1 MSERDDDTIIKK
13 RQQCRTRNADRNVPR
28 TTRTQTGDIDRRAPS
43 AKAESIPQQK
53 LSVGTRSIGR
63 RVRLIIII
71 FITVFCA
78 SFIGTAGIRL
88 YRFKQATPPRE
99 LTEDERKLLD
109 DALDKAYPAR
119 NDILK
124 PLPYP
129 VVPAKLSV
137 EAGSAILIDVA
148 SGSVLYEKK
157 ADRIIPPASMTKIA
171 VMYVVMQEI
180 ERGTISYGDVVPLP
194 SETWACNMMPHSS
207 LMFLGKGQIVTVE
220 ELLTGLDVCSGN
232 DAAFALAYY
241 IAGSMDEF
249 VERMNREMRLLGLTK
264 THFAEASG
272 YSADNET
279 TAREMAMLA
288 RVYITRFP
296 DTLVKFHSR
305 LSFTYPQIHNLA
317 VEDRSKPTA
326 QDFSKG
332 LPEKITMGITQENT
346 NALLGKLAGC
356 DGLKTGY
363 IDESGYNLALTA
375 HRRTTRFLS
384 VTMNG
389 PGRNRSEGD
398 AYRVQDGTTLM
409 EWAFARFADCK
420 KTDAVHRYFIPV
432 TGAKAQ
438 WTYLTPAYD
447 FTALTVPFILG
458 TSPEDA
464 ARSVRVLVNLPRSI
478 EGGVRAGSEYGSIEY
493 VLDGKTL
500 EAIPLVADRSIGKA
514 NPFVSASDVIARIL
528 LAHRQ

>member
-1 MSERDDDTIIKK
+1 MNSEKDGGKK
-13 RQQCRTRNADRNVPR
+13 MNEKQNMN
-28 TTRTQTGDIDRRAPS
+28 G
-43 AKAESIPQQK
+43 KQQK
-53 LSVGTRSIGR
+53 ARTENAARPAPESQRKTVSGR
-63 RVRLIIII
+63 IRLIIII
-71 FITVFCA
+71 FFA
-78 SFIGTAGIRL
+78 AFGLSFFTTAGIRL
-88 YRFKQATPPRE
+88 YRFKEASPPRE
-99 LTEDERKLLD
+99 LTEDERKALD

-137 EAGSAILIDVA
+137 EAGSAILIDTA

-232 DAAFALAYY
+232 DAAYALAYY
-241 IAGSMDEF
+241 IAGSMEAF

-305 LSFTYPQIHNLA
+305 LSFTYPQLHNLA
-317 VEDRSKPTA
+317 PEDRSKPTA

-332 LPEKITMGITQENT
+332 LPEKITMGITQQNT

-375 HRRTTRFLS
+375 HRGATRFLS

-389 PGRNRSEGD
+389 PGRNRREGD
-398 AYRVQDGTTLM
+398 AYRVQDGTALM

-447 FTALTVPFILG
+447 FSALTVPFITG
-458 TSPEDA
+458 DSPEDA
-464 ARSVRVLVNLPRSI
+464 ARSVRVLVNLPHSI
-478 EGGVRAGSEYGSIEY
+478 EGGVSAGSEYGSIEY

-500 EAIPLVADRSIGKA
+500 EAIPLVADRTIEKA
-514 NPFVSASDVIARIL
+514 NAFVSASDCIARAIL
-528 LAHRQ
+528 SKRK

>member
-1 MSERDDDTIIKK
+1 MSEQKDVKIRPKPRK
-13 RQQCRTRNADRNVPR
+13 NGGRNAARQESRTQSGDIVRRATRTRNG
-28 TTRTQTGDIDRRAPS
+28 TIIRR
-43 AKAESIPQQK
+43 I
-53 LSVGTRSIGR
+53 
-63 RVRLIIII
+63 RLIIII
-71 FITVFCA
+71 FAAVFVS
-78 SFIGTAGIRL
+78 SFVGTAGIRL

-109 DALDKAYPAR
+109 DVLDKAYPAR

-124 PLPYP
+124 QLPYP

-148 SGSVLYEKK
+148 SGSILYEKK
-157 ADRIIPPASMTKIA
+157 TDRIIPPASMTKIA

-180 ERGTISYGDVVPLP
+180 ERGNISYGDIVPLP
-194 SETWACNMMPHSS
+194 PETWACNMMPHSS
-207 LMFLGKGQIVTVE
+207 LMFLGKDQIVTVE

-232 DAAFALAYY
+232 DAAYALAYY
-241 IAGSMDEF
+241 IAGSMEAF
-249 VERMNREMRLLGLTK
+249 VERINREMRLLGLTK

-288 RVYITRFP
+288 RVYITKFP

-332 LPEKITMGITQENT
+332 LPEKITMGITQQNT

-375 HRRTTRFLS
+375 HRGTTRFLS

-389 PGRNRSEGD
+389 PGRNRKEGD
-398 AYRVQDGTTLM
+398 AYRMQDGTTLM

-464 ARSVRVLVNLPRSI
+464 ARSVRVFVNLPRSI
-478 EGGVRAGSEYGSIEY
+478 EGGVRAGNEYGSIEY

-514 NPFVSASDVIARIL
+514 NPFVSASDVVARVV